1 MRPNFVII
9 GAQKA
14 ATTSLW
20 RYLGQH
26 PRVFMSPIKETNFFV
41 AEMEW
46 PRGIGWYESLFA
58 PAAGQAATAI
68 GEASPNYTLY
78 PGLAGVPERMTRVI
92 PEARLIYLLRHP
104 VERMVS
110 SYLHSLTQG
119 LERLPLERA
128 LLERTHYADISRYAM
143 QIERYLPYFDRSQ
156 LLIILSE
163 DLETKPAETLDRVLQ
178 FLELPPG
185 WRPPDLGVRHHVT
198 EGKRVP
204 RAWWRKLGGLVIRGR
219 LPQLPVPKSAATSA
233 LTTRALAPSDVTLTS
248 GVRSRLDE
256 MLRPDVER
264 LRDHLGEDFQGWGLL
279 G

>member
-41 AEMEW
+41 AEMGW
-46 PRGIGWYESLFA
+46 QRGVGWYESLFA

-78 PGLAGVPERMTRVI
+78 PGLAGVPKRMSEVI
-92 PEARLIYLLRHP
+92 PDARLVYVLRHP

-119 LERLPLERA
+119 SESWPLERA
-128 LLERTHYADISRYAM
+128 LFERSHYADTSRYAM
-143 QIERYLPYFDRSQ
+143 QIERYLPHFDRSR

-163 DLETKPAETLDRVLQ
+163 DLEAKPAETLDRVLR

-185 WRPPDLGVRHHVT
+185 WRPTDLGVRHHIT
-198 EGKRVP
+198 QGKRVP
-204 RAWWRKLGGLVIRGR
+204 RVWWRKLGGLVVRGR
-219 LPQLPVPKSAATSA
+219 LSRLPVPKSAATSPF
-233 LTTRALAPSDVTLTS
+233 TTRALTRSDTTLTCD
-248 GVRSRLDE
+248 VRKRLEE

-264 LRDHLGEDFQGWGLL
+264 LREYLGEDFHGWGLL
-279 G
+279 D